1 MTTKLPKTLQK
12 GPFTYK
18 QALASGLN
26 LRMVRQLVADGH
38 CYTVAKGVYMP
49 TSVEYNE
56 ENQFKAATLVVGQPS
71 AICLVSALS
80 VYGLT
85 DTIPRK
91 TWITVPATKRTQVSS
106 LKVLRQSDP
115 QWNIG
120 IETKNGY
127 TITSIERTL
136 VESFCYKNM
145 IGSTVPIEALREA
158 VRKKLTTPSK
168 VLDMAKKLG
177 AVHRILPYLE
187 AMA

>member
-1 MTTKLPKTLQK
+1 MTKLPKALQK

-26 LRMVRQLVADGH
+26 LRTVRQLVADGQ

-56 ENQFKAATLVVGQPS
+56 VNQFKAATLVVGQLS

-85 DTIPRK
+85 DVIPRK
-91 TWITVPATKRTQVSS
+91 TWITVPAKKRTQIST

-120 IETKNGY
+120 IEKKDGY
-127 TITSIERTL
+127 TITSLERTL

-168 VLDMAKKLG
+168 VLDMAKKMG
-177 AVHRILPYLE
+177 VVHRILPYLE